1 MDWQLQDAKNR
12 LSEVVNR
19 ARSEGPQVVTL
30 RGKRAVVILSAE
42 SYDALLAS
50 RPTIVDRLLGGPA
63 WDDDLVEAVNA
74 RKKGPSRS
82 VEF

>member
-30 RGKRAVVILSAE
+30 RGKRAAVILSAE

-50 RPTIVDRLLGGPA
+50 RPTIVDRLLAGPT
-63 WDDDLVEAVNA
+63 WDDELVEAVNA
-74 RKKGPSRS
+74 RDKAPSRP

>member
-12 LSEVVNR
+12 LNEVVKR
-19 ARSEGPQVVTL
+19 ARNEAPQVLTL
-30 RGKRAVVILSAE
+30 RGKRAAVILSAE

-50 RPTIVDRLLGGPA
+50 RPTIVDRLLAGPV
-63 WDDDLVEAVNA
+63 WDDELVEAVNTREKA
-74 RKKGPSRS
+74 PSRP